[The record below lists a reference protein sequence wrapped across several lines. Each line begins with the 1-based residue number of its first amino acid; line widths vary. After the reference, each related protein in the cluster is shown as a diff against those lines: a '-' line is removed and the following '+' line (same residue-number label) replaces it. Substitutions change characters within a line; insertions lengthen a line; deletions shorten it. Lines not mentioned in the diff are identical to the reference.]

1 MRKVLATF
9 IVAILVLSTPIL
21 AEELGEVKSVDTEV
35 KAILHLGK
43 GLAIS
48 TSDPT
53 DFSVVKAG
61 VGKVGFRSGT
71 ESKELKAGVM
81 FVDEE
86 RYRIRNATLEEG
98 SLSAKLYLNAT
109 EVGSFSVLSTQKG
122 EHEIWV
128 GTLQLN
134 GKSYNLYI
142 LELPREMKARE
153 LRDKVAGYCKDH
165 AEDENCREKIQEYC
179 ENNPKDNKCLALTK
193 AFCKDNTDDTRCRHE
208 LKTYCKD
215 NPDAAECSKMPMIK
229 AKMFCEQ
236 NPDAPRCKIAKK
248 VMEKRGRQ

>member
-1 MRKVLATF
+1 M
-9 IVAILVLSTPIL
+9 LVLSTPIL

-53 DFSVVKAG
+53 DFSIIKAG
-61 VGKVGFRSGT
+61 VGKVEFRSGG
-71 ESKELKAGVM
+71 ENKELKTGVM
-81 FVDEE
+81 FVDGEK
-86 RYRIRNATLEEG
+86 YRIRNATLEEG
-98 SLSAKLYLNAT
+98 TLSAKLYLNAT

-134 GKSYNLYI
+134 GKNYNLYI
-142 LELPREMKARE
+142 LELPREMKSKE
-153 LRDKVAGYCKDH
+153 LRDKVAEYCREH
-165 AEDENCREKIQEYC
+165 VEDENCKEKIHEYC
-179 ENNPKDNKCLALTK
+179 ENNPKDSRCVALTK
-193 AFCKDNTDDTRCRHE
+193 AFCRDNTDDTRCRQE
-208 LKTYCKD
+208 LKAYCQN
-215 NPDAAECSKMPMIK
+215 NPDAAECSKMPMVK

-236 NPDAPRCKIAKK
+236 NPDVPRCKIAKR